1 MSGEQDSAAKT
12 AGRVLQGSV
21 RRADKIFWVC
31 AAFLLGI
38 LAASLDFSFYRL
50 AAGIIFV
57 AVALLF
63 LKTELFRKI
72 ILAAV
77 IFVFAGFFYYHFYL
91 NFKISS
97 QNMVFG
103 ESQDFAGTVVSES
116 KKAEQ
121 IQTFFVDVAEPWHG
135 RVKIVSRQFP
145 EIKYGDAI
153 NFRGAVRRADSAKD
167 APVSV
172 FPEISGIESGHGFW
186 LKEYLL
192 AFKYKLISGFQKVL
206 PPDSAALLAGI
217 TFGYRGDFTKEFK
230 EQMAQSGTTHLV
242 AISGYNIGVLVLAMA
257 SLFGRFLSS
266 RRTFY
271 FTGVAILFFVLMVG
285 GEASVVRA
293 AIMGFLALLAKESS
307 RLYDMRNGL
316 ALTATAMVALNPTIL
331 VFDLGFQLSF
341 LSLIGIVYFSPAV
354 QFLFGARP
362 VGALGGGIR
371 ESFFTTLSAQ
381 TAVLP
386 LLLAKFGTFS
396 LAAIAANVLI
406 LELIPLTMFL
416 GFLLAGVNLVL
427 PFFGS
432 ILGWFAGFV
441 LSYEIGIIKI
451 FARVRLP
458 VAAPSSWFVFAVIY
472 GGIVLGIMAHYWRKR
487 KGKINSRGLRM

>member
-1 MSGEQDSAAKT
+1 MDLNFYWFSGGMVLIAA
-12 AGRVLQGSV
+12 VL
-21 RRADKIFWVC
+21 
-31 AAFLLGI
+31 FLLK
-38 LAASLDFSFYRL
+38 ADWS
-50 AAGIIFV
+50 
-57 AVALLF
+57 
-63 LKTELFRKI
+63 RKI
-72 ILAAV
+72 ILIAA
-77 IFVFAGFFYYHFYL
+77 ISALAGFFYYHFYL

-97 QNMVFG
+97 QNLVFG
-103 ESQDFAGTVVSES
+103 ESQDFAGTIISES
-116 KKAEQ
+116 KKSEQ
-121 IQTFFVDVAEPWHG
+121 IQTFFVDVAGPWHG
-135 RVKIVSRQFP
+135 RIKIVSRQFP

-153 NFRGAVRRADSAKD
+153 NFRGAVRRADSEID

-172 FPEISGIESGHGFW
+172 FPEILKIESGHGFW

-192 AFKYKLISGFQKVL
+192 AFKYKLISGFQKIL

-217 TFGYRGDFTKEFK
+217 TFGYRGDFTREFK

-316 ALTATAMVALNPTIL
+316 ALTATAMVAINPTIL

-362 VGALGGGIR
+362 VGSLGGGIR

-406 LELIPLTMFL
+406 LELMPLTMFL

-427 PFFGS
+427 PFLGS

-441 LSYEIGIIKI
+441 LSYEIWIIKV
-451 FARVRLP
+451 FARASLP
-458 VAAPSSWFVFAVIY
+458 INAPSNWFVFAIVY
-472 GGIVLGIMAHYWRKR
+472 GGMVLGIMVYYWRRR
-487 KGKINSRGLRM
+487 KIGGNL